1 MVTDDRM
8 DVEYVVTEH
17 GTVNLRGKST
27 KERALGLIGVADPRF
42 REQLLAEAKQM
53 ALV

>member
-17 GTVNLRGKST
+17 GIAHLRGKST
-27 KERALGLIGVADPRF
+27 RERALGLIDIADPASRD
-42 REQLLAEAKQM
+42 QLLADARQM